1 MKEEIIY
8 KELEKKV
15 INKFISCDKGYD
27 VCEELGFDETS
38 FCLLLLDVY
47 DKGLQ
52 RVKEILLKKYTQESN
67 KSKKNNKDQI
77 DLYPREVKPN
87 LSVEDKED
95 FFESIKILCFINSK
109 IAKKALEY
117 STYLK
122 SLPLNI
128 SSMADSK
135 TYHTALKS
143 NLIIN
148 EEEYLKLTSELNDQN
163 TKTILNEII
172 ACNGQVLEEDV
183 QSNLTELLN
192 EFDFKK
198 PNRDFYSTL
207 SQELKELCLNQDK
220 TAPVAQETSVEDNP
234 EQEDNI
240 TSAKTNENKKQQ
252 LIKLKMRINAIDY
265 HTKMSTLIAKKAS
278 YSIQDKNS
286 ELQK

>member
-67 KSKKNNKDQI
+67 KSKKDNKDQI
-77 DLYPREVKPN
+77 DLYPRELKPN
-87 LSVEDKED
+87 ISVEDKED
-95 FFESIKILCFINSK
+95 FFESIKILGFLNSK
-109 IAKKALEY
+109 IAKKTLEY
-117 STYLK
+117 TTYLK
-122 SLPLNI
+122 NLPLNI

-143 NLIIN
+143 NLIIS
-148 EEEYLKLTSELNDQN
+148 EEEYLKLTSELNNQN
-163 TKTILNEII
+163 AKTDLSEII
-172 ACNGQVLEEDV
+172 RGNGRGLEEDL
-183 QSNLTELLN
+183 QSNLSDLLS
-192 EFDFKK
+192 EFNFEKQ
-198 PNRDFYSTL
+198 NRDFYSTL

-220 TAPVAQETSVEDNP
+220 TESLAQETSVEDNP
-234 EQEDNI
+234 EQENI
-240 TSAKTNENKKQQ
+240 SSAKSNENKKQQ

-278 YSIQDKNS
+278 CSIQDKNS